1 MTSSARISPTAHY
14 TGQVW
19 LRHGLSDPAFGTTEG
34 ERLFK
39 LLVPINAGSR
49 ALGGPTLEG
58 MLLARHRLIDHL
70 LTAAIDAGA
79 IGQVIEVACGLS
91 PRGWRM
97 TRAYPDLRYVEADL
111 PAMAA
116 RKREVIA
123 KAAPVG
129 KHHEIVEIDALAD
142 TGPTSIAGIADRLD
156 PTKGL
161 AIITEGLLNYFP
173 GAAMAKMWHRFGAVM
188 PRFPAGLYLA
198 DLSVGEDARG
208 VTTQLFRAALA
219 AFVRGGIY
227 MDFEDEHAA
236 RRELEAAGFPTA
248 ALHRPGEFPHVIGD
262 AEPAG
267 ARRIRVIEATT
278 TAAPPRAS

>member
-1 MTSSARISPTAHY
+1 MTSARISPTAHY
-14 TGQVW
+14 TCQVW

-39 LLVPINAGSR
+39 ILAPINAGSR

-97 TRAYPDLRYVEADL
+97 TRRYPELRYVEADL

-123 KAAPVG
+123 NAAPVG
-129 KHHEIVEIDALAD
+129 ANHEIVEIDALAD
-142 TGPTSIAGIADRLD
+142 TGPTSIAGIAERLD
-156 PTKGL
+156 KTMGL

-173 GAAMAKMWHRFGAVM
+173 GAAVVKMWRRFGAVM
-188 PRFPAGLYLA
+188 PQFPAGLYLA
-198 DLSVGEDARG
+198 DLSLGEDVRSVPA
-208 VTTQLFRAALA
+208 QLFRAALG

-227 MDFEDEHAA
+227 MDFDDETAA
-236 RRELEAAGFPTA
+236 RRELEIAGFPSA
-248 ALHRPGEFPHVIGD
+248 ALHRPGEFPAVIGD
-262 AEPAG
+262 AELSG
-267 ARRIRVIEATT
+267 AKRVRVIEATSGT
-278 TAAPPRAS
+278 APPRSS

>member
-1 MTSSARISPTAHY
+1 MTSARISPTAHY

-70 LTAAIDAGA
+70 LTAAITAGA

-97 TRAYPDLRYVEADL
+97 TRAHQDLRYIEADL
-111 PAMAA
+111 PAMVA

-129 KHHEIVEIDALAD
+129 PHHQVVEIDALAD

-156 PTKGL
+156 PKRGL

-173 GAAMAKMWHRFGAVM
+173 GAAMVKMWRGFGAVM

-198 DLSVGEDARG
+198 DLALGEDARG
-208 VTTQLFRAALA
+208 LPTQLFRAALG

-227 MDFEDEHAA
+227 MDFEDEQAA
-236 RRELEAAGFPTA
+236 RRELELAGFPTA
-248 ALHRPGEFPHVIGD
+248 ALHRPTEFPAVIGD
-262 AEPAG
+262 AEPSG
-267 ARRIRVIEATT
+267 AKRIRVIEAATP
-278 TAAPPRAS
+278 AALPRSS

>member
-1 MTSSARISPTAHY
+1 MTSARISPTAHY

-39 LLVPINAGSR
+39 LLAPINAGSR

-79 IGQVIEVACGLS
+79 IGQVVEVACGLS

-97 TRAYPDLRYVEADL
+97 TRRYPDLCYVEADL

-116 RKREVIA
+116 KKREVLA
-123 KAAPVG
+123 RAAPVG
-129 KHHEIVEIDALAD
+129 AHHEVVEIDALAES
-142 TGPTSIAGIADRLD
+142 GPTSIAGIAERLD
-156 PTKGL
+156 GGRGL

-173 GAAMAKMWHRFGAVM
+173 GAAVVKMWRRFGAVM

-198 DLSVGEDARG
+198 DLSLGDDARG
-208 VTTQLFRAALA
+208 LPTQLFKLALG
-219 AFVRGGIY
+219 AFVRGSIY
-227 MDFEDEHAA
+227 MDFQDEAAA
-236 RRELEAAGFPTA
+236 RRELEIAGFPTA
-248 ALHRPGEFPHVIGD
+248 VLHRPGEFPAVIGD
-262 AEPAG
+262 AELAG
-267 ARRIRVIEATT
+267 ARRVRVLEARSSRG
-278 TAAPPRAS
+278 PSS